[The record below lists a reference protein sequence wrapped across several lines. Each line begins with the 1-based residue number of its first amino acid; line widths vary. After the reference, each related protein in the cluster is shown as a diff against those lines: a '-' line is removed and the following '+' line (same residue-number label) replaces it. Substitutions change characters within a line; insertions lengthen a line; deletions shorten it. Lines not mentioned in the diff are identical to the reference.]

1 MGLDSVEL
9 LMRIEEE
16 FSIDLPDE
24 DVSKVHTVGELYEF
38 VLSKLKTTPDCL
50 SSKAFYRTRRAL
62 VDALGLPRRSI
73 RPSTD
78 LEPLFPTA
86 HRKQLWSSVADAI
99 GLTIP
104 RLQFPRIWKSR
115 FIQIAMIFSTVLLL
129 SAGIALHISL
139 GLNLDR
145 QMYSLLY
152 WLLAIFFWIILFGIS
167 HDILLRRMTFLRTEI
182 PVVSA
187 GDLTQMVLALN
198 PSTFAPAMP
207 NETPLTKDQIWIK
220 LVEIFCDQ
228 LQLDLDE
235 IVPDATI
242 AEDLGVC

>member
-24 DVSKVHTVGELYEF
+24 DVSYVHTVGELYEV

-50 SSKAFYRTRRAL
+50 SSRAFYRTRRAL
-62 VDALGLPRRSI
+62 VDVLGLPRRSI
-73 RPSTD
+73 RPSTY
-78 LEPLFPTA
+78 LEPLFPPA
-86 HRKQLWSSVADAI
+86 HRKQLWSAVADAT

-104 RLQFPRIWKSR
+104 QLQFPKIWKGR
-115 FIQIAMIFSTVLLL
+115 FIQIAMIFSTILVL
-129 SAGIALHISL
+129 SAGIALHISY
-139 GLNLDR
+139 GLNLEP
-145 QMYSLLY
+145 QMFGLLY
-152 WLLAIFFWIILFGIS
+152 WFMAIVFWIILFS
-167 HDILLRRMTFLRTEI
+167 ASDVFLLRRMTFLRTEI
-182 PVVSA
+182 PVTSA

-198 PSTFAPAMP
+198 PSAFTPETP
-207 NETPLTKDQIWIK
+207 NEKPLTKDQIWIK

-228 LQLDLDE
+228 LQLDPDE

>member
-99 GLTIP
+99 GLTDPTAAIP
-104 RLQFPRIWKSR
+104 KNLEKSIHTNSNDLFYRLIVFP
-115 FIQIAMIFSTVLLL
+115 
-129 SAGIALHISL
+129 AGIALHISL

-182 PVVSA
+182 PHAGRRLDASERSGGGARLCARASKPRAKSA
-187 GDLTQMVLALN
+187 R
-198 PSTFAPAMP
+198 
-207 NETPLTKDQIWIK
+207 
-220 LVEIFCDQ
+220 
-228 LQLDLDE
+228 
-235 IVPDATI
+235 
-242 AEDLGVC
+242 